1 MPREKKTSTA
11 TIQAT
16 SQQTRFN
23 LEETASKELDLK
35 GVHISIGKREIISDA
50 HLKLSAGVHYVLIGR
65 NGTGK
70 STLLRAIGEKLIPG
84 IARNLRILFLQ
95 QSYDSDGERE
105 GEGELEGVLEFV
117 VRSDRVRT
125 DTLRRFETLKRA
137 LDNTDDPTDAVRVL
151 RMLKHEGRMVELE
164 EAKKAAAL
172 RSGTRGMKA
181 RKELKALEAVVA
193 EEEAQLQIIN
203 DETVAEETDEAINAL
218 GELETAL
225 EAVSALK
232 FRPGLSIRMSSATA
246 EARAQQ
252 LLLGLGFT
260 PKMIGQPLSS
270 LSGGWRMRTILA
282 SLLFQPCDILLLDEP
297 TNFLDLPSLLWLEG
311 YLQTL
316 TETTLLLVTHDRAF
330 ADTLA
335 DEIIVLREA
344 KLERFPGNLA
354 AYETARTENQRRLTR
369 MKEAQDR
376 QKEHMEATIAGNIRA
391 ARTSGDDKK
400 LKQAASRQK
409 KLDERMGYQVGIRG
423 GRFKLNRDMPGF
435 HNSARDEIEIPP
447 DDPAARLAVPSAP
460 AELRF
465 PGPLVSCE
473 NLTFTYP
480 GAEAPVL
487 EKITLTIH
495 LSDRVGLVGLNGAG
509 KSTLVACLVDTIPG
523 NGRIAGTLTHHPKS
537 LIGYFSQAAIDSLPQ
552 DQATTTLSLLG
563 GDEHEARGVLSS
575 LGLVGATVSELPVS
589 RLSGGQKVRVA
600 LAQILHPPPHLLV
613 LDEVTTHLD
622 ADSVVT
628 LAEGLKA
635 YEGAVVIVSHDRW
648 FVSAVVEEE
657 GRNGKVYM
665 VGGGKVKHLAGGVAA
680 FEKRVRKSVKGSFG

>member
-1 MPREKKTSTA
+1 LSMPREKKTA
-11 TIQAT
+11 TPMIQAT
-16 SQQTRFN
+16 SQQTRFS

-50 HLKLSAGVHYVLIGR
+50 HLKLSAGVHYVLVGR
-65 NGTGK
+65 NGVGK
-70 STLLRAIGEKLIPG
+70 STLLRAVGEKLIPG

-95 QSYDSDGERE
+95 QSYDSDREQGEE
-105 GEGELEGVLEFV
+105 GEGVLEFV
-117 VRSDRVRT
+117 VRSDRIRT
-125 DTLRRFETLKRA
+125 DTLRRFESLKRA
-137 LDNTDDPTDAVRVL
+137 LDNTEDSTDAVRVL
-151 RMLKHEGRMVELE
+151 RMLKHEERMVELE
-164 EAKKAAAL
+164 EAKKAATL

-181 RKELKALEAVVA
+181 RKELKALEVVIA
-193 EEEAQLQIIN
+193 EEEAQLQIV
-203 DETVAEETDEAINAL
+203 DDGTVAEETDEAINTL

-225 EAVSALK
+225 EAMSA
-232 FRPGLSIRMSSATA
+232 ATA

-260 PKMIGQPLSS
+260 PKMITQPLSS
-270 LSGGWRMRTILA
+270 LSGGWRMRTVLA

-311 YLQTL
+311 HLQTR
-316 TETTLLLVTHDRAF
+316 TETTLLLVSHDRAF

-354 AYETARTENQRRLTR
+354 AYETTRAENQRRLTR

-423 GRFKLNRDMPGF
+423 GKFKLNRDMAGF

-447 DDPAARLAVPSAP
+447 DDPAARLAVPSTP

-465 PGPLVSCE
+465 PGPLMSCE
-473 NLTFTYP
+473 NLSFTYP

-495 LSDRVGLVGLNGAG
+495 LGDRIGLVGLNGAG
-509 KSTLVACLVDTIPG
+509 KSTLVTCLVDTPPS
-523 NGRIAGTLTHHPKS
+523 NARITGTLAHHPKS

-552 DQATTTLSLLG
+552 DQTTTTLSLLG
-563 GDEHEARGVLSS
+563 GDEHEARGILAS

-600 LAQILHPPPHLLV
+600 LARILHPPPHLLV

-635 YEGAVVIVSHDRW
+635 YGGAVVIISHDRW
-648 FVSAVVEEE
+648 FMNAVVEEE
-657 GRNGKVYM
+657 GKNGRVYM
-665 VGGGKVKHLAGGVAA
+665 VGRGKVKHLAGGVAA
-680 FEKRVRKSVKGSFG
+680 FEKRVRKSVKGNFG

>member
-1 MPREKKTSTA
+1 MPREKKTNPA

-23 LEETASKELDLK
+23 LEETTSKELDLK
-35 GVHISIGKREIISDA
+35 GVHISIGRREIISDA
-50 HLKLSAGVHYVLIGR
+50 HLKLSAGVHYVLVGR
-65 NGTGK
+65 NGAGK

-95 QSYDSDGERE
+95 QSYDSDGGQDE
-105 GEGELEGVLEFV
+105 GGEEEGVLEFV

-125 DTLRRFETLKRA
+125 DTLRRFELLKRA
-137 LDNTDDPTDAVRVL
+137 LDNTEDSTDAVRVL
-151 RMLKHEGRMVELE
+151 RMLKHEGRIVELE
-164 EAKKAAAL
+164 EAKKAATL

-181 RKELKALEAVVA
+181 RKELKALEIVVA

-203 DETVAEETDEAINAL
+203 DETVAEETDEAINTL

-225 EAVSALK
+225 EAMSA
-232 FRPGLSIRMSSATA
+232 ATA

-311 YLQTL
+311 HLQTL
-316 TETTLLLVTHDRAF
+316 TETTVLLVTHDRAF
-330 ADTLA
+330 ADVLA
-335 DEIIVLREA
+335 DEIIFVREA

-354 AYETARTENQRRLTR
+354 AYETARTENQRRLSR

-409 KLDERMGYQVGIRG
+409 KLDERMGYQ
-423 GRFKLNRDMPGF
+423 
-435 HNSARDEIEIPP
+435 IEIPP
-447 DDPAARLAVPSAP
+447 DDPAARLA
-460 AELRF
+460 
-465 PGPLVSCE
+465 
-473 NLTFTYP
+473 
-480 GAEAPVL
+480 
-487 EKITLTIH
+487 ITLTIH
-495 LSDRVGLVGLNGAG
+495 PGDRIGLVGLNGAG
-509 KSTLVACLVDTIPG
+509 KSTLVACLVDTIPS
-523 NGRIAGTLTHHPKS
+523 NGRIAGILTHHPKS
-537 LIGYFSQAAIDSLPQ
+537 RIGYFSQAAIDSLPQ
-552 DQATTTLSLLG
+552 DQTTTTLSLLG
-563 GDEHEARGVLSS
+563 GDEHVARGILSS

-657 GRNGKVYM
+657 GKNGRVYM
-665 VGGGKVKHLAGGVAA
+665 VGRGKVKHLTGGVAV